1 MDLADNSQIPNVF
14 ESNKIDRMVKNEYQP
29 SIEKPNTVDF
39 YLNIIFQQSI
49 NALNLKD
56 KQMIKNSILNLSK
69 CMLINSEIA
78 KKITF
83 EQVQLMINLTKTYGI
98 KFSSLVF
105 EFLRILLDCYDELI
119 PLILKE
125 HNFIL
130 FAISKIPMDTAVDF
144 LVQLL
149 QYSNNNNIP
158 DSVNLTKYFIE
169 NNYHHNLMKLFNS
182 MIKFPHQQAQIL
194 KILKQL
200 ETIQNYPSDLYV
212 NFIEHCQR
220 LLEKLKFNEE
230 DQIPLFEYFAGN
242 NNEIFLQQLE
252 SNKIYLNGKILVI
265 LDMISNPDFK
275 HLPSDANITKA
286 VFNFMIET
294 LKAHEFYANQC
305 LNENLIHEICKI
317 LQNNHILKDVKL
329 SAIDF
334 IIELS
339 KVNYEICTRLIN
351 TEFSNWMKNA
361 IEKGSLFDRS
371 LSLKYI
377 ISILKYSEFPEN
389 IILDWMSF
397 MNPINIMIEF
407 LNSDKYDLITGILTF
422 IQQLWDV
429 YIKNKRSHPFLS
441 NIIELMHNEDFKNAL
456 NDLVLNGED
465 DVSSTKAQKLLQ
477 YMKDQGIDNI
487 D

>member
-1 MDLADNSQIPNVF
+1 MNKYDYLIVGAGLFGSTFAHLAYKKLGAKCLVIDKRNHLGGNLYCETKYNIDIHKYGPHIF
-14 ESNKIDRMVKNEYQP
+14 HTSNDDVWQFVTSLVKFNNFINQPLAYTNGKIYSLPFNMYTFNQLWGITKPEDAVK
-29 SIEKPNTVDF
+29 K
-39 YLNIIFQQSI
+39 
-49 NALNLKD
+49 
-56 KQMIKNSILNLSK
+56 
-69 CMLINSEIA
+69 INSEIA

-169 NNYHHNLMKLFNS
+169 NSYHHNLMKLFNS

-230 DQIPLFEYFAGN
+230 DQIPLFEF
-242 NNEIFLQQLE
+242 Q
-252 SNKIYLNGKILVI
+252 
-265 LDMISNPDFK
+265 
-275 HLPSDANITKA
+275 TK
-286 VFNFMIET
+286 
-294 LKAHEFYANQC
+294 
-305 LNENLIHEICKI
+305 
-317 LQNNHILKDVKL
+317 
-329 SAIDF
+329 
-334 IIELS
+334 
-339 KVNYEICTRLIN
+339 
-351 TEFSNWMKNA
+351 
-361 IEKGSLFDRS
+361 SLR
-371 LSLKYI
+371 
-377 ISILKYSEFPEN
+377 
-389 IILDWMSF
+389 
-397 MNPINIMIEF
+397 
-407 LNSDKYDLITGILTF
+407 
-422 IQQLWDV
+422 
-429 YIKNKRSHPFLS
+429 
-441 NIIELMHNEDFKNAL
+441 
-456 NDLVLNGED
+456 
-465 DVSSTKAQKLLQ
+465 
-477 YMKDQGIDNI
+477 
-487 D
+487 